1 MEVKRKSKVKEL
13 EFRIEQ
19 MEIAV
24 MNLMFVVAYPERE
37 LSDFKKNMERAEK
50 VSKKQDDMLSIMVN
64 EEGAE
69 APTYNSTDA
78 AGFK

>member
-69 APTYNSTDA
+69 AL
-78 AGFK
+78 

>member
-69 APTYNSTDA
+69 A
-78 AGFK
+78 